1 MDDSSISSLLETL
14 LSPLLAALNGG
25 VALYTQRITQ
35 QQQSKSVSP
44 ASSNHTHHHAHHHQ
58 QQQQQQQQH
67 RNGTTTTP
75 IDAACQYF
83 SRVIQAVGFTTK
95 TFPPQLPTDV
105 QDMYRVVL
113 ESSLKLLSL
122 FPNQAPLRTQIIFLF
137 HRMVS
142 CLNKYLVPYL
152 PLTLPP
158 VSSARRYKYCNKS
171 NARIL

>member
-1 MDDSSISSLLETL
+1 VDDSSISSLLETL

-35 QQQSKSVSP
+35 QQQSNSVSP
-44 ASSNHTHHHAHHHQ
+44 VSSNHTHHHAHHHH
-58 QQQQQQQQH
+58 QQQQQQQH

>member
-44 ASSNHTHHHAHHHQ
+44 ASSNHTHHHAHHH
-58 QQQQQQQQH
+58 QQQQQQH